1 MANKLNY
8 KQYLQVFEFYTEKKT
23 SIYKKNMIFWKGS
36 LNSYTNT
43 IGKKRMIY
51 IIKTKF
57 NYGVQKKKTHQI

>member
-1 MANKLNY
+1 M
-8 KQYLQVFEFYTEKKT
+8 
-23 SIYKKNMIFWKGS
+23 IYWNGS

-57 NYGVQKKKTHQI
+57 NYGVQSEEKKQKF